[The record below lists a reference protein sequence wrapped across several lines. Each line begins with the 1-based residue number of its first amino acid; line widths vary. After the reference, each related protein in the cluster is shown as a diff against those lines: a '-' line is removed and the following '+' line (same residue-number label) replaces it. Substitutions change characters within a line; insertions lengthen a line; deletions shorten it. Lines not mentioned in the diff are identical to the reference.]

1 MSLPRLLN
9 EPGPVLTYLSK
20 LKQIDPA
27 RADATIGAVRAL
39 LSQPDGAILL
49 DLLEKST
56 TLLVTPILADDR
68 ALFARNA
75 QAILASDLRRITSDE
90 HEQVSGKDAEKRPG
104 RSGR

>member
-9 EPGPVLTYLSK
+9 EPGPILTYLSR
-20 LKQIDPA
+20 LRQVDSA
-27 RADATIGAVRAL
+27 RADATIGAIRSL

-75 QAILASDLRRITSDE
+75 QAILASDLRRIMSDE
-90 HEQVSGKDAEKRPG
+90 HEQVSGQDAEKRPG